1 MAHSI
6 AAMNAEQIESEIGK
20 RLESVRLNQNI
31 SQQDLAEKAGVSR
44 RTISRMEN
52 GQGVSFN
59 TLIRVMRALNFTNQ
73 LEDLVPSLDI
83 RPIERVQQKPVR
95 KHASSPRK
103 KNPAT
108 SSKKTAWKWG
118 DQ

>member
-1 MAHSI
+1 MAHFI

-20 RLESVRLNQNI
+20 RLESARLVQNI

-44 RTISRMEN
+44 RTIGRMEN

-59 TLIRVMRALNFTNQ
+59 TLIRIMRALNLTNQ

-83 RPIERVQQKPVR
+83 RPIDRVKKKQVR

-103 KNPAT
+103 KDPST
-108 SSKKTAWKWG
+108 PSTKTPWKWG

>member
-1 MAHSI
+1 MAHYI
-6 AAMNAEQIESEIGK
+6 EAMNAEQIENEICK
-20 RLESVRLNQNI
+20 RLESVRLSQNI
-31 SQQDLAEKAGVSR
+31 SQQDLADNAGVSR

-59 TLIRVMRALNFTNQ
+59 TFIRVMPALKLTNQ
-73 LEDLVPSLDI
+73 LDSLVPSIDI
-83 RPIERVQQKPVR
+83 RPIERVKQKQIR

-103 KNPAT
+103 TNPSEPSTKAP
-108 SSKKTAWKWG
+108 WKWS

>member
-1 MAHSI
+1 MAHAIS
-6 AAMNAEQIESEIGK
+6 AMNAEQIETEIGK
-20 RLESVRLNQNI
+20 RLESVRLVQNI
-31 SQQDLAEKAGVSR
+31 SQQDVADKAGVSR

-52 GQGVSFN
+52 GQGVTFN
-59 TLIRVMRALNFTNQ
+59 TLIRVMRALDLTNH

-83 RPIERVQQKPVR
+83 RPIERVKQKQER

-103 KNPAT
+103 KNPST
-108 SSKKTAWKWG
+108 PSTKTPWKWG

>member
-6 AAMNAEQIESEIGK
+6 AAMNAEQIETEIGQ
-20 RLESVRLNQNI
+20 RLESVRLSQNI
-31 SQQDLAEKAGVSR
+31 SQQDLAQKAGVSR

-59 TLIRVMRALNFTNQ
+59 TLIRVMRALNLTHQ
-73 LEDLVPSLDI
+73 LEVLVPSLHI
-83 RPIERVQQKPVR
+83 RPIERVKQQRER

-103 KNPAT
+103 KNT
-108 SSKKTAWKWG
+108 STASTKKPWKWG

>member
-1 MAHSI
+1 
-6 AAMNAEQIESEIGK
+6 MNAEQIENEIGK
-20 RLESVRLNQNI
+20 RLESVRLSQNI
-31 SQQDLAEKAGVSR
+31 SQQDLSDNAGVSR

-59 TLIRVMRALNFTNQ
+59 TLIRVMRALKLTNQ
-73 LEDLVPSLDI
+73 LDDLVPSLDI
-83 RPIERVQQKPVR
+83 RPIERVQQKQVR

-103 KNPAT
+103 RNP
-108 SSKKTAWKWG
+108 SKPSTKTPWKWG